1 MDHSIRFLLQLFQV
15 AFLLNIIRLES
26 DFRDYFLNI
35 FYGHK
40 IKIFKVN
47 FWTKILELV
56 QVVVRADIDVQGLR
70 THLHKSLARN
80 WVNTI
85 RTSAAHPVFL
95 SSKVSETISCEES
108 AIFFAH
114 LAYIPHD
121 RQNHT
126 TFLYRYSYTWFIKT
140 SLLQL
145 KPSRNKK
152 AQKILRYLK
161 KKQSFSL

>member
-1 MDHSIRFLLQLFQV
+1 MFNKLWFLKSLFEQ
-15 AFLLNIIRLES
+15 
-26 DFRDYFLNI
+26 
-35 FYGHK
+35 
-40 IKIFKVN
+40 KIFN
-47 FWTKILELV
+47 FV
-56 QVVVRADIDVQGLR
+56 QFVVRADIDVQGLR